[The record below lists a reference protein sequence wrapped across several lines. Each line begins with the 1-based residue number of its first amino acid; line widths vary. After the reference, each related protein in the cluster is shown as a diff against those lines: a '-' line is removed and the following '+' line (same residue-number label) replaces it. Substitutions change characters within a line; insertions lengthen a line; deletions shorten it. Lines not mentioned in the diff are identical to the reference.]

1 MDVSTVCHAL
11 GNKVRYQ
18 IVKSLKNGTISTCC
32 NRIEY
37 FENGISVGDVV
48 NLTGLAQSTVSQHLL
63 VLEKAGVLR
72 KEKREQWTCFFL
84 NSEVIDAFL
93 REMRNDLL

>member
-1 MDVSTVCHAL
+1 MCHAL

-18 IVKSLKNGTISTCC
+18 IVKSMKNRTISTCC

-37 FENGISVGDVV
+37 FENGVSVGDVV

-63 VLEKAGVLR
+63 VLEQAGVLR

-84 NSEVIDAFL
+84 NSDVIDAFL
-93 REMRNDLL
+93 REIKNDLA